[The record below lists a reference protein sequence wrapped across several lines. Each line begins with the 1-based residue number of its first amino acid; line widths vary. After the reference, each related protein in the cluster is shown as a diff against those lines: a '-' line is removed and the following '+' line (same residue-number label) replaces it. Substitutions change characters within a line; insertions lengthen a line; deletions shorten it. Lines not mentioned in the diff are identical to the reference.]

1 MFYIIS
7 NIKTLQTEEEMNTN
21 TLIEKLKK
29 TTAYKERT
37 AILTELIQPMQQPD
51 RTYDIEASHI
61 DEKLQIWGGRYG
73 GLEIYP
79 DYQRGNDWEQ
89 ADQIHYIENLLR
101 GNVDRK
107 GKTILVN
114 IVGFGTDAV
123 KTNIEHAVTILDGLQ
138 RYTAIEAFKKAEF
151 TIFNGLSLQD
161 LEHSKYHLQEIE
173 LHLAVYNF
181 ADKVQ
186 LLKFYKM
193 INQTGKA
200 HKQSEFDRID
210 SMITDL
216 QTN

>member
-1 MFYIIS
+1 MFYII
-7 NIKTLQTEEEMNTN
+7 NHIKTLQNEGKMNIN
-21 TLIEKLKK
+21 TLIEKLKE

-61 DEKLQIWGGRYG
+61 DEKLQIWGERYG

-114 IVGFGTDAV
+114 IVGFGTNAV

-210 SMITDL
+210 GMITDL

>member
-7 NIKTLQTEEEMNTN
+7 TSRQCAIEVVVNQTLF
-21 TLIEKLKK
+21 EKLKN
-29 TTAYKERT
+29 TQDRKERT
-37 AILTELIQPMQQPD
+37 AILNEIIMPMKQPD
-51 RTYDIEASHI
+51 RTYDIEAFYI
-61 DEKLQIWGGRYG
+61 DEKLNTWGERYG

-101 GNVDRK
+101 GNIDRK
-107 GKTILVN
+107 GKTILINV
-114 IVGFGTDAV
+114 VGFGTD
-123 KTNIEHAVTILDGLQ
+123 KPETNIEHAVTILDGLQ
-138 RYTAIEAFKKAEF
+138 RYTAIEAFKKGEF
-151 TIFNGLSLQD
+151 NIFGGLSIQD
-161 LEHSKYHLQEIE
+161 LEHSKYHLQEFE

-181 ADKVQ
+181 SDKVE

-210 SMITDL
+210 AMIGEL
-216 QTN
+216 QN